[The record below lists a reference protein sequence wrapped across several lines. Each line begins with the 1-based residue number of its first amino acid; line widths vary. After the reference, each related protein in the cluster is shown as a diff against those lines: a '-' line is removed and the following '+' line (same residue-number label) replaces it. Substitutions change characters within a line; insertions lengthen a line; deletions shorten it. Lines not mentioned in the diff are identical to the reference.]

1 MTTIFDIAALAGVS
15 SKTVSRVLGDDR
27 LVRPA
32 TRTRV
37 LAAADRLNYRLN
49 TATEKPM
56 AHTLIGLLLDD
67 PTSSYHTSFHHAL
80 ITACAAGG
88 KNLVTEFFDLHRP
101 DWQAHL
107 DTFISHTQIQALVLL
122 PPLSDFGP
130 LKSFLNSRDINC
142 VLISPS
148 TPDSHYASVA
158 MDDHL
163 AARHITQHL
172 IDLGHRRIA
181 HIGGHPDHAA
191 SLLRRNGFYEAFDV
205 NGLARPSHSYMET
218 GDFTFLTGCEAA
230 ERLLNLPL
238 PPTAVFAGND
248 DMAAGACAVAHTLSV
263 KIPEQLSIVGFDDA
277 PISAALWPPLTT
289 VRQPY
294 ADIARRSLELL
305 DSPGSTPKDSNT
317 QVRYILAHEIIA
329 RKTTTGITDLQA
341 DGPIG

>member
-15 SKTVSRVLGDDR
+15 SKTVSRVLGEDR
-27 LVRPA
+27 LVRPK
-32 TRTRV
+32 TRMRV
-37 LAAADRLNYRLN
+37 LAAAQSLNYRLN
-49 TATEKPM
+49 NATYKP
-56 AHTLIGLLLDD
+56 AAQTLTGLLLDD
-67 PTSSYHTSFHHAL
+67 PTSSYHASFHHAL
-80 ITACAAGG
+80 ITACAACG
-88 KNLVTEFFDLHRP
+88 KNLVTELFDLHRP
-101 DWQAHL
+101 DWYAHL
-107 DTFISHTQIQALVLL
+107 DTFIRHTQVQALVLL

-130 LKSFLNSRDINC
+130 LKSFLNTHDINC

-163 AARHITQHL
+163 AARDITQHL

-181 HIGGHPDHAA
+181 HIGGHPDHAT

-218 GDFTFLTGCEAA
+218 GDFTFLTGAQA
-230 ERLLNLPL
+230 VERLLTLPL
-238 PPTAVFAGND
+238 PPTAIFACND
-248 DMAAGACAVAHTLSV
+248 DMAAGACTVAHTLGV

-294 ADIARRSLELL
+294 AEIARRSLELL
-305 DSPGSTPKDSNT
+305 DSPGSIPKDSNT
-317 QVRYILAHEIIA
+317 QVRYILPYEVIV
-329 RKTTTGITDLQA
+329 RKTTTEYATSTRVI
-341 DGPIG
+341 